1 MGLDASKGHVEIERR
16 FFVNTQATQPWRE
29 GEGSSQI
36 SQFYLHSK
44 EVAEDEGWLSYMG
57 VRRFQK
63 MDEPELELFRAEPD
77 WIARLRLVDD
87 QAVFT
92 LKGRRTNATAY
103 ELEWV
108 LPLKT
113 GQHVVA
119 TGTYPSVSKCR
130 YEWRGED
137 GVLWEVDE
145 FQGELD
151 GLVLAEV
158 ELPDENHPVELP
170 PWLGLEIT
178 GDRSWSNAQLAH
190 NGRPVKQP

>member
-29 GEGSSQI
+29 GERSSQI

-137 GVLWEVDE
+137 GLLWEVDE

>member
-16 FFVNTQATQPWRE
+16 FFVNTQATHPWRE
-29 GEGSSQI
+29 GEISSQI

-113 GQHVVA
+113 GQHVVS

-137 GVLWEVDE
+137 GLLWEVDE